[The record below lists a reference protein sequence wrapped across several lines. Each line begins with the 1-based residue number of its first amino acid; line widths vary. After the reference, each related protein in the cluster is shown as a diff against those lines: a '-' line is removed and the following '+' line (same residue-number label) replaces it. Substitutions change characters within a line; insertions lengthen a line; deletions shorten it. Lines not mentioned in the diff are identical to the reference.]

1 MTATNKKFYKSV
13 IALVIPLAI
22 QNLINVAVVSA
33 DVIMLGNVSETVL
46 SASSLANQ
54 VSYIMSLIFFGI
66 TSGSA
71 VLTSQYW
78 GKKDLKSIE
87 EILGI
92 SLRFSLSI
100 AIIFSIITFTFP
112 EYIMKL
118 FSSDTT
124 VISEGIKY
132 LRIICF
138 SYIFNS
144 ITMIYLNL
152 MRSIERVKISTFVYS
167 ISLLTNII
175 LNYIFIFGKLG
186 IPAMGIRG
194 AAISTVLARIVELLI
209 TFIYARKYN
218 NIIKFRIKYLFKAN
232 HLLLKDFFKFSLP
245 VTINELMWGL
255 GTSANAAIIGQL
267 GSQAAAANSIAQVM
281 RQLATVVCFGFASSA
296 AIVLGKTI
304 GANKFEEAKEY
315 GKKFVR
321 LSIISGFGG
330 ALLILISKPIIAK
343 FMNLSPTAEDYL
355 GYMLLIMSYFVICQA
370 YNTTLIVGIFRAGG
384 DTNFGLFLDVS
395 TMWGCSILFGFIAAF
410 ILKLSVPIVYMILLS
425 DEVIKIFL
433 STYRYKKYV
442 WLNNI
447 TR

>member
-175 LNYIFIFGKLG
+175 
-186 IPAMGIRG
+186 
-194 AAISTVLARIVELLI
+194 
-209 TFIYARKYN
+209 
-218 NIIKFRIKYLFKAN
+218 
-232 HLLLKDFFKFSLP
+232 
-245 VTINELMWGL
+245 
-255 GTSANAAIIGQL
+255 
-267 GSQAAAANSIAQVM
+267 
-281 RQLATVVCFGFASSA
+281 
-296 AIVLGKTI
+296 
-304 GANKFEEAKEY
+304 
-315 GKKFVR
+315 
-321 LSIISGFGG
+321 
-330 ALLILISKPIIAK
+330 
-343 FMNLSPTAEDYL
+343 
-355 GYMLLIMSYFVICQA
+355 
-370 YNTTLIVGIFRAGG
+370 
-384 DTNFGLFLDVS
+384 
-395 TMWGCSILFGFIAAF
+395 
-410 ILKLSVPIVYMILLS
+410 
-425 DEVIKIFL
+425 
-433 STYRYKKYV
+433 
-442 WLNNI
+442 
-447 TR
+447 

>member
-1 MTATNKKFYKSV
+1 MTNTNKNFYKSV
-13 IALVIPLAI
+13 IALVIPIAI
-22 QNLINVAVVSA
+22 QNLINVAVTSS

-54 VSYIMSLIFFGI
+54 VSYVMSLIFFGI
-66 TSGSA
+66 TSGAA
-71 VLTSQYW
+71 VLTAQYW
-78 GKKDLKSIE
+78 GKKDLNSIE

-100 AIIFSIITFTFP
+100 AIIFSLVTFIFP
-112 EYIMKL
+112 ETIMKL
-118 FSSDTT
+118 FSSDTE

-152 MRSIERVKISTFVYS
+152 MRSIERVKISTLVYS
-167 ISLLTNII
+167 ISLFTNII

-186 IPAMGIRG
+186 IPAMGIKG
-194 AAISTVLARIVELLI
+194 SALATVIARIVELLI
-209 TFIYARKYN
+209 TFIYAHKYN
-218 NIIKFRIKYLFKAN
+218 HTIKFRIKYLFKAN
-232 HLLLKDFFKFSLP
+232 HLLLKDFFKFSIP

-281 RQLATVVCFGFASSA
+281 RQLATVVCFGFASAA
-296 AIVLGKTI
+296 AIILGKTI
-304 GANKFEEAKEY
+304 GSNKLEQAKEY
-315 GKKFVR
+315 GAKLVK
-321 LSIISGFGG
+321 LSIISGFCG
-330 ALLILISKPIIAK
+330 ALLILISKPIITQ
-343 FMNLSPTAEDYL
+343 FMNLSPKAENYL

-395 TMWGCSILFGFIAAF
+395 TMWGCSILLGFIAAF
-410 ILKLSVPIVYMILLS
+410 VLKLSVPIVYMILLS

-433 STYRYKKYV
+433 STYRYKKYI